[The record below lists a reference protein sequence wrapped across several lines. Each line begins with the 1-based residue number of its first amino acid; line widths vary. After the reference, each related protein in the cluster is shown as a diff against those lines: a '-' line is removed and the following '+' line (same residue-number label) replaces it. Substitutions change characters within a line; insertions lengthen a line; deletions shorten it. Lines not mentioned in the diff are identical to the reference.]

1 MAVCGSGVFKMDID
15 KTKKV
20 MVAFAEGFFSM
31 DQGIQ
36 FCEEFKRAA
45 KECSIYG
52 DYVLIVDAKGVK
64 PSTPEVTKALN
75 DALSLYASDEFKF
88 KKRFMVKL
96 DSFIT
101 QSQVSRLAKDIPGFN
116 DKVTFIGSK
125 EEALAQV

>member
-1 MAVCGSGVFKMDID
+1 MAIGGVGVFKMDID
-15 KTKKV
+15 KVKKV

-36 FCEEFKRAA
+36 FCEEFTRAA
-45 KECSIYG
+45 NECSIDG

-75 DALSLYASDEFKF
+75 DALALYASDNFKF

-96 DSFIT
+96 DSVIT
-101 QSQVSRLAKDIPGFN
+101 QSQVSRLAKNIPGFN
-116 DKVTFIGSK
+116 DKITFVSSK